1 MPLMSLIRLLDNE
14 EKEWLIVQDSDGRE
28 VLKLE
33 WNDDLMIWLD
43 THEEQIE
50 KGDINTFLEY
60 RRQRRFS

>member
-60 RRQRRFS
+60 WRQRRFS